1 MAADRRT
8 SLTRRPL
15 RMTLLMAALGL
26 AGAVRAQSLQELY
39 EAARAYDATYLAA
52 RAVADSAQYQLGQ
65 AEALNRPKVGL
76 GVSATRTETDPPSK
90 VSRDR
95 FGNTV
100 TNAGLTAS
108 YALFNR
114 SNSVTIEQARKNVE
128 VAQSDLDTAEQD
140 LIIRIATAYFD
151 VLAAKDAL
159 ATTQANK
166 TAISEQLA
174 SAKRNFEVGTATI
187 TDTREAQAR
196 YDLATAQELA
206 ADNDLRVK
214 GVTLDQLVGRVGVQ
228 PRPLAQPVALPPVTP
243 STVDAWVNTA
253 ESSHPAIRKAQLG
266 LDVARLEI
274 DKAKAARLPTVDLSG
289 SFGSQHT
296 SGTGVSYTGTAT
308 NAQAAVAL
316 NMPIYS
322 GGAITN
328 RIRETVSL
336 EEKSR
341 NDLAYAQRSVEEGTK
356 RAFFG
361 VQSLLAQV
369 KAYEAAEASSQLA
382 LEATQLGYKV
392 GVRVNLDVL
401 NAQLQLYT
409 TQRDLARARY
419 DVLVNSL
426 RLRQASGQLRPED
439 VTAVNGLLAR

>member
-8 SLTRRPL
+8 PLTRHLP

-26 AGAVRAQSLQELY
+26 AGAVRAQSLQEVY
-39 EAARAYDATYLAA
+39 EAARTYDATYLAA
-52 RAVADSAQYQLGQ
+52 RAVAESAQYQLGQ
-65 AEALNRPKVGL
+65 SEALNRPTVGL
-76 GVSATRTETDPPSK
+76 GASATRTETDPPSK

-95 FGNTV
+95 YGNTV
-100 TNAGLTAS
+100 STVGLSAS

-114 SNSVTIEQARKNVE
+114 SNSVTIEQSRKNVE
-128 VAQSDLDTAEQD
+128 VAQADLDTAEQD

-159 ATTQANK
+159 STSQSNK
-166 TAISEQLA
+166 AAIAEQLA

-214 GVTLDQLVGRVGVQ
+214 QVTLDQLVGRVGVQ
-228 PRPLAQPVALPPVTP
+228 PRPLATPVVLPPVTP
-243 STVDAWVNTA
+243 TTVDSWVSTA
-253 ESSHPAIRKAQLG
+253 ESGHPSIRKAQLG

-274 DKAKAARLPTVDLSG
+274 DKAKAARLPTVDLTG
-289 SFGSQHT
+289 SYGAQRQT
-296 SGTGVSYTGTAT
+296 GTGLSYTGNLT
-308 NAQAAVAL
+308 NATAAVAL
-316 NMPIYS
+316 NVPIYS

-328 RIRETVSL
+328 RIRETVAL

-341 NDLAYAQRSVEEGTK
+341 NDLDYARRSVEENTK

-369 KAYEAAEASSQLA
+369 KAYEAAESSTKLA

-401 NAQLQLYT
+401 NAQTQLYT
-409 TQRDLARARY
+409 TQRDLAKARY

-426 RLRQASGQLRPED
+426 KLRQASGQLRPED
-439 VTAVNGLLAR
+439 VTAINGLLAR